1 MICTN
6 ATSLIINAT
15 ILESSKKALVDF
27 CGILINTK
35 MNRKMTYNLS
45 RLVNRDNGTL
55 KPLKTQIFLTSASSF
70 LIMLILLAPFPTL
83 QAQVGIGTNAPKAR
97 FHVADSSVLFT
108 GPSPLPGTAAPTP
121 VTGTGTRFFWY
132 ADKAA
137 VRGGRIMGNG
147 WNKDSIG
154 QHSTAF
160 GLSSIAKGNASFV
173 TGSGS
178 RATGLGSVAMG
189 LNAEAT
195 ADFGFAVGNG
205 AEALGTASFAVGNN
219 TSAVG
224 QYAVALG
231 SSSTAANDYA
241 FASGNGSTASSY
253 ASTAIGDHCTAT
265 GLAALALGNHCST
278 ASQNAVAMGYYSSAG
293 GQFSVSIGN
302 QNATPGQNAWS
313 LGANNISS
321 GNLSMTL
328 GYNVNTNNKSGA
340 FYFGDSDPFAKGQIL
355 SAANNQ
361 FSARFNGGYY
371 FITDNS
377 GSSDVGVTLPAGGNA
392 WVSICDRNRKENLIP
407 LDGNMVLNK
416 LSNILSASWNYK
428 GQDATKF
435 RHYGIMAQ
443 DFYNA
448 FGHDAI
454 GEIGNDTTINPV
466 DLLGVLVSAIQALE
480 VRTREW
486 QEMTNENAVI
496 RQKLLSLEE
505 KLK

>member
-1 MICTN
+1 MT
-6 ATSLIINAT
+6 INLNR
-15 ILESSKKALVDF
+15 LEMRK
-27 CGILINTK
+27 TK
-35 MNRKMTYNLS
+35 S
-45 RLVNRDNGTL
+45 L
-55 KPLKTQIFLTSASSF
+55 KPRKILVCIKVASAPWM
-70 LIMLILLAPFPTL
+70 MLILLASFSTL

-137 VRGGRIMGNG
+137 IRAGRIVGNG

-154 QHSTAF
+154 LHSAAF
-160 GLSSIAKGNASFV
+160 GLSSIAKGNASFAA
-173 TGSGS
+173 GSGS
-178 RATGLGSVAMG
+178 RAVGLGSVAMG
-189 LNAEAT
+189 LNAVAN
-195 ADFGFAVGNG
+195 ADYGFAVGNG

-224 QYAVALG
+224 QYAVAFG

-253 ASTAIGDHCTAT
+253 ASTAIGDHCNVT
-265 GLAALALGNHCST
+265 GLASLALGNHCST

-321 GNLSMTL
+321 GNLSLTL

-340 FYFGDSDPFAKGQIL
+340 FYFGDADPFGKGQLL

-377 GSSDVGVTLPAGGNA
+377 GSNDIGVTLPAGGNA
-392 WVSICDRNRKENLIP
+392 WVSICDKNRKENLIP
-407 LDGNMVLNK
+407 LDGNVILEK
-416 LSNILSASWNYK
+416 LSTIASASWNYK

-443 DFYNA
+443 DFYHA
-448 FGHDAI
+448 FGHDAL
-454 GEIGNDTTINPV
+454 GEIGNDTTINPL

-486 QEMTNENAVI
+486 QEMKNENAAI
-496 RQKLLSLEE
+496 RQKLMALEE